1 MTHSDSMPKRRGFVS
16 KWIPEPPKPEGVRV
30 RIVEPA
36 PAPRPAPVRPKI
48 EPADFDTLLQP
59 AGERGEFLLAKIEF
73 PTLANLA
80 VGVTS
85 AGNVLPDPGADREL
99 LAAALRRVLALLRPE
114 PAPPPRPWW
123 RRWSRA

>member
-1 MTHSDSMPKRRGFVS
+1 MIPKPIGFANR
-16 KWIPEPPKPEGVRV
+16 WIPEQPKPEGVQVRV
-30 RIVEPA
+30 IHPEPA
-36 PAPRPAPVRPKI
+36 RPLRVRPKI
-48 EPADFDTLLQP
+48 DAADLDTLLQP
-59 AGERGEFLLAKIEF
+59 VGVRGEFLLAQVTF

-99 LAAALRRVLALLRPE
+99 LAAALRRVLDLLRPE

-123 RRWSRA
+123 RRLLRRA